1 MESSTCFISGNGP
14 QRHPETRRALRVA
27 RAAPWLPLRA
37 AAATAAEHERVLV
50 DLRTRSGR
58 GRCARLLADGFVS
71 RPQRG
76 EEIIADKRCPPPI
89 VRLAA
94 LTRGSAAQAAG
105 NGTAAWAGR
114 DPVHCAA
121 PRSRL
126 LTVTTLQLT
135 IADNS
140 SCPPAMLTRMAANS
154 SDPDTRTKVAANP
167 ATDYPV
173 LALLADDEV
182 IWVRRHVAANPN
194 SGPGLLRRLACDI
207 SPSVHNA
214 VAANTTTPQDV
225 LETLCEGHESLYH
238 GSTRS
243 VVAANPACDPG
254 LLERLAENDNTAPV
268 VAANPNCDPRLLQTL
283 TRHHNLDV
291 RIAAASNPS
300 TPPEALD
307 ALIRHDTDWAA
318 WKVRAVVAA
327 NPACSSQSLQRLA
340 RDPSQAVQ
348 TALTDRGSRSQSLSD
363 GAGGRI
369 PDL

>member
-1 MESSTCFISGNGP
+1 MEFSTSFISGTGP
-14 QRHPETRRALRVA
+14 QRHPETQRALRVA
-27 RAAPWLPLRA
+27 RAAPWLPLRSV
-37 AAATAAEHERVLV
+37 AATAAEHERVLV
-50 DLRTRSGR
+50 ALRTRSGR

-71 RPQRG
+71 RPHRG

-105 NGTAAWAGR
+105 SGTAAWAGR
-114 DPVHCAA
+114 DPVHCAS

-135 IADNS
+135 IAGNS
-140 SCPPAMLTRMAANS
+140 SCPPAMLTRMAVNS
-154 SDPDTRTKVAANP
+154 FDPDTRTKVAANP
-167 ATDYPV
+167 ATDYQV
-173 LALLADDEV
+173 LALLAGDEV

-207 SPSVHNA
+207 STSVQNA
-214 VAANTTTPQDV
+214 VASNITSPQDV
-225 LETLCEGHESLYH
+225 LETLCEGYESLYH
-238 GSTRS
+238 RSTRS

-254 LLERLAENDNTAPV
+254 LLERLAENDNTVPV
-268 VAANPNCDPRLLQTL
+268 VAANPNSDPLLLQTL

-307 ALIRHDTDWAA
+307 ALIRHDTERAA

-348 TALTDRGSRSQSLSD
+348 TALADRGNRSQSVPD
-363 GAGGRI
+363 GADGRI